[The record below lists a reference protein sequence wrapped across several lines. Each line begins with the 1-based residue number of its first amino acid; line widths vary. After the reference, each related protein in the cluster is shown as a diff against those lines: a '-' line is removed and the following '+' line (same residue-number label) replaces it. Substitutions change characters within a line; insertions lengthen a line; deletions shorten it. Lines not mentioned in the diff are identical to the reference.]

1 MSKQT
6 DRLCAALTQQMTRS
20 AKGNLPMGPELGVIG
35 PRLSLIPDSLRKP
48 IPKGSYL
55 VDLILTH
62 PDYNVFV
69 TTHTHDQGIHG
80 GHQGGSGAHFH
91 DGGDHT
97 HRVPDVFRGLQE
109 GDRVLLIWCGNEPVV
124 VAIVVES

>member
-1 MSKQT
+1 MSKNT

-35 PRLSLIPDSLRKP
+35 PRQSLIPDSLRKP

-55 VDLILTH
+55 VNMILSH
-62 PDYNVFV
+62 SDYNVEV
-69 TTHTHDQGIHG
+69 TTHAHQGGTHG
-80 GHQGGSGAHFH
+80 GHSSGSGSHTH
-91 DGGDHT
+91 NDGAHT
-97 HRVPDVFRGLQE
+97 HRVPEVFRGLEE

-124 VAIVVES
+124 VAVVAES